1 MQNYERFIDLNF
13 VTKKSCFLLGPRQTG
28 KSTLLKKLFPN
39 AYYINLLKAEY
50 FSRYISDTA
59 SLYQEVIAA
68 NLTYKLIIIDEIQKI
83 PSLLNEVHLLIE
95 EGYFFI
101 LTGSSAR
108 KLRKGGVNLLGG
120 RARQKFLFPL
130 TTKEIGDYDF
140 LRLINFGSLPSIYL
154 SDDPLED
161 LESYVATYLKEEI
174 YAESLV
180 RNLSAFSKFLDV
192 AALSNS
198 ELVNFS
204 SIASDVGVS
213 SKTVQAYYEIL
224 NDTLIGTSLPPY
236 EKTITRK
243 AVTISKFYFFD
254 VGVANFLVRRFQIET
269 KSEMF
274 GKAFEHLIFCE
285 LKAYLSYSNDKRPL
299 SFWRTS
305 NGDFEVDFI
314 IGDDTVI
321 EVKGT
326 SKVLSK
332 HLKGINALCS
342 ERTFKNKIII
352 SLEPFARMLKGEIL
366 VLPYTEFFRNL
377 WNGKY

>member
-1 MQNYERFIDLNF
+1 
-13 VTKKSCFLLGPRQTG
+13 
-28 KSTLLKKLFPN
+28 
-39 AYYINLLKAEY
+39 
-50 FSRYISDTA
+50 
-59 SLYQEVIAA
+59 
-68 NLTYKLIIIDEIQKI
+68 
-83 PSLLNEVHLLIE
+83 
-95 EGYFFI
+95 
-101 LTGSSAR
+101 
-108 KLRKGGVNLLGG
+108 
-120 RARQKFLFPL
+120 
-130 TTKEIGDYDF
+130 
-140 LRLINFGSLPSIYL
+140 
-154 SDDPLED
+154 
-161 LESYVATYLKEEI
+161 
-174 YAESLV
+174 
-180 RNLSAFSKFLDV
+180 
-192 AALSNS
+192 
-198 ELVNFS
+198 LVNFS